1 MTENKENF
9 LSPNQEK
16 RKYRYKASNGYIQ
29 IYIPDRGYFYEHRLI
44 MEEYLGRSLSPN
56 ETVHHKNHTKDDN
69 RIENLELFDN
79 NSSHLS
85 MHGMKRRAKR
95 LESISIPIFKGPR
108 CADISDRSCFICGTN
123 QTHLRKDRNYRPAWR
138 KVDGKYIC
146 ETCRGRERRS
156 LTVPKP
162 RKKTPKS

>member
-1 MTENKENF
+1 MMENKENF
-9 LSPNQEK
+9 LFPNQEK

-29 IYIPDRGYFYEHRLI
+29 
-44 MEEYLGRSLSPN
+44 
-56 ETVHHKNHTKDDN
+56 
-69 RIENLELFDN
+69 
-79 NSSHLS
+79 
-85 MHGMKRRAKR
+85 RRAKR